1 MGRIQKVSIRDLAA
15 HSGFSP
21 MTVSRALR
29 DSPQVNPQTKA
40 KIQAVAD
47 ELGYSLNPLVSANM
61 AAIRSNRSVTYQ
73 ATIAIIHNTP
83 PGGHWANTLKIVEA
97 AKERAKEIGFV
108 CDLFDLADPEV
119 ARSNLARIFKS
130 RGIQG
135 AIQRPMALN
144 AQSRPIDLADLA
156 IVSCD
161 PGSLPQKLHRVCP
174 DYYGNMDMMLKRIRK
189 RGQKRIGLLVAR
201 DLDARLN
208 HLWTSRFLAFQ
219 QTEGLP
225 QIPIYVPETRD
236 HYNPEKFRSW
246 FDKNRP
252 DIIIMTTDSNF
263 RERFFQE
270 SGLKIPGDVKLVKVN
285 INNRRKGIS
294 GIDEESH
301 EVGTTAVNTLAQLLF
316 QNQRGLLERPLS
328 VLIPGKW
335 IEADE
340 EPIFD

>member
-1 MGRIQKVSIRDLAA
+1 
-15 HSGFSP
+15 
-21 MTVSRALR
+21 
-29 DSPQVNPQTKA
+29 
-40 KIQAVAD
+40 
-47 ELGYSLNPLVSANM
+47 
-61 AAIRSNRSVTYQ
+61 
-73 ATIAIIHNTP
+73 
-83 PGGHWANTLKIVEA
+83 
-97 AKERAKEIGFV
+97 
-108 CDLFDLADPEV
+108 
-119 ARSNLARIFKS
+119 
-130 RGIQG
+130 
-135 AIQRPMALN
+135 MALN

-252 DIIIMTTDSNF
+252 DVIIMTTDSNF

-335 IEADE
+335 VEADE